1 MLQLD
6 PLNDGISSV
15 QLVEYLGGDRS
26 ITQAARVSFAN
37 DLTVYTDERDYKLIR
52 FLLKEGHGTPFE
64 SNLLKFRIKCPI
76 FVDRHFVKYRAGVS
90 KSEQSLRYTEVQD
103 EFYIPNEFRSQSK
116 SNRQAS
122 VEGGLTEQQQTAA
135 RKRVAEANFNALAVY
150 KDLLRIGVAREQ
162 ARAVLPLSTYV
173 ASYYTMN
180 LRALLHILNQRDHKD
195 AQYET
200 RQFAIAMKQLA
211 EPLFPMVF
219 RALEEVRIEHDR

>member
-15 QLVEYLGGDRS
+15 QLIEHLGSDRS
-26 ITQAARVSFAN
+26 VTQAARVSFAN
-37 DLTVYTDERDYKLIR
+37 DLTVYTDEREYKLIK

-122 VEGGLTEQQQTAA
+122 VAGGLTEQQQTIAQ
-135 RKRVAEANFNALAVY
+135 KRLLEANFNALSVY
-150 KDLLRIGVAREQ
+150 KDLLRAGVAREQ
-162 ARAVLPLSTYV
+162 ARMVLPLSTYV
-173 ASYYTMN
+173 SSYYTMN
-180 LRALLHILNQRDHKD
+180 LRALLHILHQRDHDD
-195 AQYET
+195 AQWET
-200 RQFAIAMKQLA
+200 RQFAIAMRKLA

-219 RALEEVRIEHDR
+219 SALQELKK